1 MNKKGSMN
9 SNRNKN
15 IIYSCIL
22 FILLVFSI
30 LFYSKYNYYK
40 NIYNNIHKT
49 DTVLKM
55 DTLYKDTT
63 ITVFKEKPV
72 PKYIYV
78 TKRDTV
84 YDKEGNEIELKTE
97 SKLYQDTLCNKS
109 DSIILKS
116 YISGVNP
123 ILDSISAEW
132 KKRETT
138 ITNTV
143 EITKYIEKEKT
154 FFDRFHIGIQAGYGY
169 TFNSK
174 TFQPYVGLGIGFDL

>member
-1 MNKKGSMN
+1 MSN
-9 SNRNKN
+9 NRNKHV
-15 IIYSCIL
+15 IYSCIIFIL
-22 FILLVFSI
+22 FIFSI
-30 LFYSKYNYYK
+30 LYYSKYNYYK

-49 DTVLKM
+49 DTVLKR

-123 ILDSISAEW
+123 ILDSISADW

-143 EITKYIEKEKT
+143 EITKYIEKKRNFWDRLSIGPAIT
-154 FFDRFHIGIQAGYGY
+154 AGYDPINKNFGMTVGFGLFFDI
-169 TFNSK
+169 K
-174 TFQPYVGLGIGFDL
+174 